1 MYVLIIT
8 NMYLPRLARVKI
20 LVSYKRVRV
29 HASSGIIWWIRGQVV
44 EIDPHYFPLLF
55 KLKSLTGNESD
66 VTRPMLHDTLTTQI
80 HSQQYHP
87 IAASHVITSIFIL
100 LSIAPSCLTY
110 MIRLTLIFDF
120 CLLPPSNSLPTSPRH
135 PRRRENSRP

>member
-1 MYVLIIT
+1 
-8 NMYLPRLARVKI
+8 MYLPRLARVKI

-29 HASSGIIWWIRGQVV
+29 HASSGIIWRIRGQVV
-44 EIDPHYFPLLF
+44 EIDPHHFPLLF
-55 KLKSLTGNESD
+55 KLKSLTGKESD

-110 MIRLTLIFDF
+110 TIRLTLILDF